1 MKKDKSNKDIN
12 IIKSERAQ
20 KSKKIFLNNNSNSNK
35 NLINMRYKNNL
46 TKFSNEIID
55 DAINNSIDKLIQM
68 SNKNQLKQQNL
79 KLNNEKLNDGDKI
92 VSEFILKNNPFSNDN
107 ISNKIVEDKSSLGQF
122 LKRDKMF
129 QDKLKSN
136 KEKMIRDK
144 NDELLLQISTKPKMN
159 EKSRRIIKEK
169 MKKNKEHI
177 KYSNP
182 NQKNEQLINN
192 TDENN
197 SNKIINNNINTNVN
211 DDIMNIKKRFNFVK
225 KSSRKN
231 LEINNVIES
240 NKIRRV
246 NSENNIKITKLKEK
260 PKLTEG
266 QINRHLKISK
276 SYKFIYVN
284 RVKKKYDFDTLIKF
298 NKVSS
303 AVKMKKLEIN
313 KINEEIKNL
322 CSKKI
327 NFYCFCELL
336 FHFGLVNIK
345 HEKQNIMEYKNID
358 KNDEILD
365 NLLIRTYFDENLIT
379 KEFVINEFIIIKKA
393 FKSIHENFNIKKYE
407 PIKVGIENNEDKILS
422 DVNYTIS
429 IQNFKLFIF
438 IMLNLFEGL
447 NEEDIIN
454 LNRTDKLVE
463 EENKNNI
470 NKENEIKNDEIII
483 YDLIKKITL
492 IKNIEKFTSNFINE
506 YKSNFYYM
514 IKSYQN
520 YKIIFD
526 YQKKEINN
534 KRREEYLKNEKIPEF
549 SFNPKIN
556 KEKDINYIKMNKDLN
571 FDNNESKAKKVNDY
585 KEKLDQFTFKPKINK
600 NIDLKK
606 IFENPL
612 FTNHLSVKKKPNKI
626 FDTRYTL
633 KFGIDK
639 NKNNIQDNKE
649 QKDLI
654 NKSKDK
660 GKTENKNKIN
670 NIYDFTF
677 KNDLNNLNSLKEDN
691 ENNKTN
697 KNKIK
702 INNQK
707 KINKSQSQSKP
718 YTQRSKK
725 SQVKSVIVLQIK
737 NAENKSLIID
747 PTVDYK
753 EVINNFCLE
762 NNLDGNQYKKILD
775 AVRNRIAGNSG

>member
-1 MKKDKSNKDIN
+1 
-12 IIKSERAQ
+12 
-20 KSKKIFLNNNSNSNK
+20 
-35 NLINMRYKNNL
+35 
-46 TKFSNEIID
+46 
-55 DAINNSIDKLIQM
+55 
-68 SNKNQLKQQNL
+68 
-79 KLNNEKLNDGDKI
+79 
-92 VSEFILKNNPFSNDN
+92 
-107 ISNKIVEDKSSLGQF
+107 
-122 LKRDKMF
+122 
-129 QDKLKSN
+129 
-136 KEKMIRDK
+136 
-144 NDELLLQISTKPKMN
+144 
-159 EKSRRIIKEK
+159 
-169 MKKNKEHI
+169 
-177 KYSNP
+177 
-182 NQKNEQLINN
+182 
-192 TDENN
+192 
-197 SNKIINNNINTNVN
+197 
-211 DDIMNIKKRFNFVK
+211 
-225 KSSRKN
+225 
-231 LEINNVIES
+231 
-240 NKIRRV
+240 
-246 NSENNIKITKLKEK
+246 
-260 PKLTEG
+260 
-266 QINRHLKISK
+266 
-276 SYKFIYVN
+276 
-284 RVKKKYDFDTLIKF
+284 
-298 NKVSS
+298 
-303 AVKMKKLEIN
+303 
-313 KINEEIKNL
+313 
-322 CSKKI
+322 
-327 NFYCFCELL
+327 
-336 FHFGLVNIK
+336 
-345 HEKQNIMEYKNID
+345 
-358 KNDEILD
+358 
-365 NLLIRTYFDENLIT
+365 
-379 KEFVINEFIIIKKA
+379 
-393 FKSIHENFNIKKYE
+393 
-407 PIKVGIENNEDKILS
+407 
-422 DVNYTIS
+422 
-429 IQNFKLFIF
+429 
-438 IMLNLFEGL
+438 
-447 NEEDIIN
+447 
-454 LNRTDKLVE
+454 
-463 EENKNNI
+463 
-470 NKENEIKNDEIII
+470 
-483 YDLIKKITL
+483 
-492 IKNIEKFTSNFINE
+492 
-506 YKSNFYYM
+506 M

-534 KRREEYLKNEKIPEF
+534 KHREEYLKNEKIPEF
-549 SFNPKIN
+549 PFNPKIN

-600 NIDLKK
+600 TDLKK